1 MFAGARE
8 VRVRFPI
15 AKRVRRLIALAG
27 AVGVAVAASG
37 CMGAGADVTLLGYT
51 TPREVYERMIPDF
64 QATAP
69 GRDIGFQKSFGPSGD
84 QSRAAE
90 AGLDADVLALSLAPD
105 LTRLIDDGLVS
116 PTWDDG
122 PTHGFVSESV
132 VVFAVRE
139 GNPKNIRTWD
149 DLVRDDIE
157 VITPNPSPRAGAV
170 EHRRGLRGA
179 AQAGPHQGRGAAL
192 PGRAVPPR
200 ARAAQGRP
208 RVAADLP
215 RRQGRCPFGVR
226 ERGHHGPAEGRE
238 HRLRHPRSD
247 GADPEPHRGQH
258 RGGRP
263 GGRAGVRALRHQ
275 RPARRSSPRRA
286 TARVLPEVAR
296 RHAAEYPVPPGLFTV
311 DGTLGGGTASAPTF
325 LPPAPVT

>member
-1 MFAGARE
+1 M
-8 VRVRFPI
+8 RVRFPI

-157 VITPNPSPRAGAV
+157 VITPNPLTSGGRSGTSPRPTG
-170 EHRRGLRGA
+170 RSSSGA
-179 AQAGPHQGRGAAL
+179 APRTRRCATWP
-192 PGRAVPPR
+192 RAVPPR
-200 ARAAQGRP
+200 ARAAKGARESLQIFAPAR
-208 RVAADLP
+208 AMS
-215 RRQGRCPFGVR
+215 FGVR
-226 ERGHHGPAEGRE
+226 ERGHHGPEKGE
-238 HRLRHPRSD
+238 NID
-247 GADPEPHRGQH
+247 
-258 RGGRP
+258 
-263 GGRAGVRALRHQ
+263 
-275 RPARRSSPRRA
+275 
-286 TARVLPEVAR
+286 
-296 RHAAEYPVPPGLFTV
+296 
-311 DGTLGGGTASAPTF
+311 
-325 LPPAPVT
+325 